1 MQDSPWSPDRLI
13 NAFDLRAFQLW
24 LSEDLLY
31 VTEFKAGLG
40 WSWLSLRQYIRRSLE
55 TLTIH
60 LSMVRVETAFAL
72 MVYVSEPSPAR

>member
-40 WSWLSLRQYIRRSLE
+40 WSCLSLRQYIKEVLK
-55 TLTIH
+55 H
-60 LSMVRVETAFAL
+60 L
-72 MVYVSEPSPAR
+72 PNI